1 MSGERAGIV
10 AMGYNFGA
18 LALESR
24 EDGIYLV
31 QTDCY
36 KANKGG
42 KETEV
47 EAIKLADGDK
57 EMYLRMRL
65 DYTGTKKPTQK
76 PDYKAEAT
84 FFYSL
89 DGKKFT
95 KIGRPVKVDVGHW
108 IGAKFGLFCSRDWQ
122 SNDSGWLDIDWFR
135 VTKK

>member
-1 MSGERAGIV
+1 MEGERAGIV
-10 AMGYNFGA
+10 VMGYNFGT
-18 LALESR
+18 LSFESR
-24 EDGIYLV
+24 KDGVYLV

-42 KETEV
+42 QETYVEEV
-47 EAIKLADGDK
+47 KADPDK
-57 EMYLRMRL
+57 EMYLRMRI
-65 DYTGTKKPTQK
+65 DYTGPKKPTQK
-76 PDYKAEAT
+76 PDYTCEAT

-89 DGKKFT
+89 DGKKYT

-108 IGAKFGLFCSRDWQ
+108 IGAKFGLYCSRNWV